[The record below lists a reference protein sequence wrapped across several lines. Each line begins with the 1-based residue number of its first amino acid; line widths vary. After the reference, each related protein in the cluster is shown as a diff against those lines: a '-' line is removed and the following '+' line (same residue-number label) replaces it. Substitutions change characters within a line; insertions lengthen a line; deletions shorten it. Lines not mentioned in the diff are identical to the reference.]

1 MVIEDN
7 HIQIL
12 SVKYLIQFAFKLQL
26 TSLEGS
32 DINLQKCFSQKCT
45 QGIKCCHKLR
55 SDWIKKCNIN
65 FAT

>member
-12 SVKYLIQFAFKLQL
+12 SVKYLIQFTFKLQL
-26 TSLEGS
+26 KSLEVGG
-32 DINLQKCFSQKCT
+32 INLQKCFSQKCI
-45 QGIKCCHKLR
+45 QGIKCSHKMR